1 MQFNKQKNNNVV
13 ELQSSQSKK
22 KMIEV
27 LTDVIHKPSLG
38 SESLLNYLS

>member
-13 ELQSSQSKK
+13 EATVFPKKK

-38 SESLLNYLS
+38 SESPLNYLS